1 MKLGK
6 PLLAVLAALS
16 LAGSATP
23 ALAESR
29 STILAGLKA
38 PDATIYGAYYYRAIK
53 SVTLHIPTMEWR
65 GHLHPAFPTFKVTLP
80 KGTTVAITKA
90 AFAPRGDL
98 AIMANELSS
107 QYITRIH
114 QKGYVLNGPA
124 TATAS
129 AFHRVSAPSY
139 MPTESS
145 GKLYHGENHSDMKTQ
160 RGGGVTND
168 VTITTDGYV
177 QVYNR
182 HTKWPEIR
190 LNDPVASAKITKT
203 RVKGATRY
211 LYLNHPLNALKTV
224 RVAHAGNAQYRL
236 TVTNLHDPQN
246 LPGDEDQ
253 DTPTAVFSLYRLDG
267 AVFFTPIG
275 EYE

>member
-38 PDATIYGAYYYRAIK
+38 PDATIYGAYYYRTVK
-53 SVTLHIPTMEWR
+53 SVTLHIPTMEWH

-98 AIMANELSS
+98 AIMANDLSG

-124 TATAS
+124 TATAN
-129 AFHRVSAPSY
+129 AFRRVSAPSY

-145 GKLYHGENHSDMKTQ
+145 GKLYHGESHSDMKTQ
-160 RGGGVTND
+160 SGGGVTN
-168 VTITTDGYV
+168 DGYV

-182 HTKWPEIR
+182 HTKWPQIR
-190 LNDPVASAKITKT
+190 LNNPVASAKITKT
-203 RVKGATRY
+203 RAEGATRY
-211 LYLNHPLNALKTV
+211 LYLNRPLNALKTV

-253 DTPTAVFSLYRLDG
+253 DTPDYVFSLYRLDG
-267 AVFFTPIG
+267 TVFFTPIG